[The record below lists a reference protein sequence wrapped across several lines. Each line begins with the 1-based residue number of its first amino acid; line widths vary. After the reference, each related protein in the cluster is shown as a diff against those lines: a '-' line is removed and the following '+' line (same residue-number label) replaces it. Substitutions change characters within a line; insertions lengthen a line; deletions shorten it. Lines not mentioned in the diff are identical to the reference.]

1 MAKTS
6 SVFNRRRGR
15 PPVRMATCRAFIQ
28 ALYGELRIAGRRFDV
43 TLADDRETERLN
55 RLFRK
60 KAAPTD
66 VLSFPWSDNAG
77 AAPLPVKAAKEF
89 EGFLGDIV
97 ISVEAARRS
106 ARRDKRALEV
116 EILQLILHGLL
127 HLLGYDHETDN
138 GEMNRLELDLRCYLG
153 IDGKHLSA
161 GARCFSRR
169 AKPAHAQPAR

>member
-6 SVFNRRRGR
+6 SILSHRGR
-15 PPVRMATCRAFIQ
+15 APVRMAICRAFIR
-28 ALYGELRIAGRRFDV
+28 ALDRELRLTGRRFDV
-43 TLADDRETERLN
+43 TLSDDRETERLN

-66 VLSFPWSDNAG
+66 VLSFPWSDNVEV
-77 AAPLPVKAAKEF
+77 APWHAKTAKEF
-89 EGFLGDIV
+89 AGFLGDIV

-106 ARRDKRALEV
+106 ARREKRSLEL

-138 GEMNRLELDLRCYLG
+138 GEMNSLELDLRCRLG
-153 IDGKHLSA
+153 IDGKRLSV
-161 GARCFSRR
+161 GLRGFSRLVPLAR
-169 AKPAHAQPAR
+169 AQSVR